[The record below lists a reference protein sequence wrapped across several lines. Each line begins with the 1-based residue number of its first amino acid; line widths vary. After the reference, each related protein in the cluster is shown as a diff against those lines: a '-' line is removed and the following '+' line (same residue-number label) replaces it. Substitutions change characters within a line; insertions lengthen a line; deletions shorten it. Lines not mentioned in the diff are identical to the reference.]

1 MISGFITGLLMVAS
15 TVGVAILGLLLVRR
29 LVPLDLLQMHH
40 EVGGYIIGVMG
51 TIYAVIL
58 AFVVFVVWN
67 QYQMANAAV
76 VAEAN
81 SLGDLSRMT
90 RRLPEPLQ
98 TQLRGALVNYLE
110 AVIHSEWPAMGRQS
124 ESQEAWSAMQ
134 KLWEIYRSADIPR
147 DERAQMFYSGSL
159 QQLNNLS
166 DGRRTRLFASHGK
179 VPTLMWVLLW
189 LEGTI
194 ILGFTYFFGVRS
206 IRSQC
211 LMTIAF
217 ALVVSLNLF
226 LILELDQPF
235 SGLAQISPTPLEQEL
250 APGLRLVKR
259 SEGEKIDET
268 ISPRFSNRLP

>member
-1 MISGFITGLLMVAS
+1 MISGFITGFVMVAS

-67 QYQMANAAV
+67 QYQMAKSAV

-81 SLGDLSRMT
+81 GLGDLSRMT

-98 TQLRGALVNYLE
+98 TQLRGALVKYLE

-124 ESQEAWSAMQ
+124 ESQEAWSALQ
-134 KLWEIYRSADIPR
+134 KLWAIYRSADIDIRR
-147 DERAQMFYSGSL
+147 DERVQIFYAESL

-166 DGRRTRLFASHGK
+166 DGRRTRLFCSHGK
-179 VPTLMWVLLW
+179 VPTLMWILLW
-189 LEGTI
+189 LEGSI
-194 ILGFTYFFGVRS
+194 ILGFTYFFGIQS

-226 LILELDQPF
+226 LILELDRPF
-235 SGLAQISPTPLEQEL
+235 SGLAQISSTPLEQEL
-250 APGLRLVKR
+250 ARITFGQT
-259 SEGEKIDET
+259 E
-268 ISPRFSNRLP
+268 

>member
-1 MISGFITGLLMVAS
+1 MISGFITGLLMVAG
-15 TVGVAILGLLLVRR
+15 TVGVAILGLLFVRR
-29 LVPLDLLQMHH
+29 LVPLDRLQMHH
-40 EVGGYIIGVMG
+40 EVGGYIINVMG
-51 TIYAVIL
+51 TVYAVIL

-67 QYQMANAAV
+67 QYQIANSAV

-81 SLGDLSRMT
+81 GLGDLSRMT

-98 TQLRGALVNYLE
+98 TQFRGALVNYTK
-110 AVIHSEWPAMGRQS
+110 AVISSEWPAMGRQS
-124 ESQEAWSAMQ
+124 ESQEAWSALQ
-134 KLWEIYRSADIPR
+134 KLWEIYRSADIPG
-147 DERAQMFYSGSL
+147 DERTQIFYSASL
-159 QQLNNLS
+159 QQMNNLS

-189 LEGTI
+189 LEGAI

-226 LILELDQPF
+226 LILELDRPF

-250 APGLRLVKR
+250 ARITSGQT
-259 SEGEKIDET
+259 E
-268 ISPRFSNRLP
+268 

>member
-1 MISGFITGLLMVAS
+1 MISGFITGLVMVAS

-67 QYQMANAAV
+67 QYQMAKSAV

-81 SLGDLSRMT
+81 GLGDLSRMT

-98 TQLRGALVNYLE
+98 TQLRGALVKYLE
-110 AVIHSEWPAMGRQS
+110 AVIHSEWPAMGRRS
-124 ESQEAWSAMQ
+124 ESQEAWSALQ
-134 KLWEIYRSADIPR
+134 KLWEIYSSADIRR
-147 DERAQMFYSGSL
+147 DERTQIFYSESL
-159 QQLNNLS
+159 QQLNKLS
-166 DGRRTRLFASHGK
+166 DGRRTRLFSSHGK

-189 LEGTI
+189 LEGSI

-226 LILELDQPF
+226 LILELDRPF
-235 SGLAQISPTPLEQEL
+235 SGLAQISSTPLEQEL
-250 APGLRLVKR
+250 ARITFGQT
-259 SEGEKIDET
+259 E
-268 ISPRFSNRLP
+268 

>member
-1 MISGFITGLLMVAS
+1 MVDTLDQSDNDASIASLSKRRRVWLLMVAS

-98 TQLRGALVNYLE
+98 TQLRRRNQE
-110 AVIHSEWPAMGRQS
+110 EGRNK
-124 ESQEAWSAMQ
+124 MQ
-134 KLWEIYRSADIPR
+134 DSK
-147 DERAQMFYSGSL
+147 
-159 QQLNNLS
+159 
-166 DGRRTRLFASHGK
+166 
-179 VPTLMWVLLW
+179 
-189 LEGTI
+189 
-194 ILGFTYFFGVRS
+194 
-206 IRSQC
+206 
-211 LMTIAF
+211 
-217 ALVVSLNLF
+217 
-226 LILELDQPF
+226 
-235 SGLAQISPTPLEQEL
+235 
-250 APGLRLVKR
+250 
-259 SEGEKIDET
+259 
-268 ISPRFSNRLP
+268 

>member
-147 DERAQMFYSGSL
+147 DERAQNVLFRVAAATEQSE
-159 QQLNNLS
+159 
-166 DGRRTRLFASHGK
+166 RRSPHSF
-179 VPTLMWVLLW
+179 
-189 LEGTI
+189 I
-194 ILGFTYFFGVRS
+194 
-206 IRSQC
+206 C
-211 LMTIAF
+211 
-217 ALVVSLNLF
+217 
-226 LILELDQPF
+226 QPRE
-235 SGLAQISPTPLEQEL
+235 SAYPHVGLAL
-250 APGLRLVKR
+250 AGRHYHPGLHLFFRCPKHSFPMPDDHSLR
-259 SEGEKIDET
+259 AGGFSE
-268 ISPRFSNRLP
+268 PLPDSGAGSTLQWIGANIADAT

>member
-147 DERAQMFYSGSL
+147 DERTQMFYSGSL

-194 ILGFTYFFGVRS
+194 TLGFTYFFGVRS

-250 APGLRLVKR
+250 ARITSGQT
-259 SEGEKIDET
+259 E
-268 ISPRFSNRLP
+268 

>member
-1 MISGFITGLLMVAS
+1 MISGFITGLLMVAG
-15 TVGVAILGLLLVRR
+15 TVGVAILGLLFVRR
-29 LVPLDLLQMHH
+29 LVPLDRLQMHH
-40 EVGGYIIGVMG
+40 EVGGYIINVMG

-134 KLWEIYRSADIPR
+134 KLWEIYRSVSS
-147 DERAQMFYSGSL
+147 E
-159 QQLNNLS
+159 
-166 DGRRTRLFASHGK
+166 
-179 VPTLMWVLLW
+179 
-189 LEGTI
+189 
-194 ILGFTYFFGVRS
+194 GFTLGICGDILSWAGV
-206 IRSQC
+206 
-211 LMTIAF
+211 L
-217 ALVVSLNLF
+217 
-226 LILELDQPF
+226 
-235 SGLAQISPTPLEQEL
+235 
-250 APGLRLVKR
+250 
-259 SEGEKIDET
+259 
-268 ISPRFSNRLP
+268 